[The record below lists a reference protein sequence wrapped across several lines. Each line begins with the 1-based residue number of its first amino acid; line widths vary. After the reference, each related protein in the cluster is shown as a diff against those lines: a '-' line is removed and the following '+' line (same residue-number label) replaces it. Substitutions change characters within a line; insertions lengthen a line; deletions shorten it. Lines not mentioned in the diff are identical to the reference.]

1 MLTDGVLLIA
11 ESSIPHPVTDS
22 LFGGRLAPTAEEIGP
37 LNNYLLVIVDARQSS
52 SAFGEGSLAQKAL
65 RAGVALLILSPAEGQ
80 LAPLAT
86 VIGAVPDAPAQAVFV
101 CRNGN
106 AGEDNRFEATVLA
119 CDPIRGERGFADNKD
134 SEAAPQAKAE
144 GLVADQPSCVCRE
157 DKTSYQE
164 TVVGSFTTLIQ
175 SRLSTG
181 TSYAPT
187 AVALPDGLKFFRSQ
201 YNFMSGFTSRAT
213 GDDGVDYKNGPGSLA
228 GSLIVWG
235 FLDQTATSNAQY
247 LVVEASYNLNPGS
260 LAQYDDEGRGFA
272 NTLLVSN
279 IRPLPSEFAAIQHIP
294 TNGVN
299 SWDETLKLDIN
310 YKDPLSGSYQIY
322 PFTANVNQTIVD
334 WSVQNQSAGPRLGS
348 QWFMNAPADGADLLN
363 TYTNAFTTWG
373 GVKSLPSA
381 STGTLAVREASAWIT
396 KTVMTGR
403 VGISTPV
410 DMQSTIFY
418 SFRCGLLVC
427 YRIAVLARVYRFGQ
441 SLSVDFSAIQP

>member
-1 MLTDGVLLIA
+1 MLTDGVLLIGA
-11 ESSIPHPVTDS
+11 SPISHPVTDR
-22 LFGGRLAPTAEEIGP
+22 LFGGLLAPAAEVGP
-37 LNNYLLVIVDARQSS
+37 INAYLLVVVDARLSS
-52 SAFGEGSLAQKAL
+52 SAFEEGGIAQKAL
-65 RAGVALLILSPAEGQ
+65 RAGVALLILAPAEGQ

-86 VIGAVPDAPAQAVFV
+86 VIGAAPDAPAQAVFV
-101 CRNGN
+101 CRSEN
-106 AGEDNRFEATVLA
+106 AGEENRFEATVLA
-119 CDPIRGERGFADNKD
+119 YDPIRGEGGFADNRD
-134 SEAAPQAKAE
+134 SDAAPQATAE

-164 TVVGSFTTLIQ
+164 TVVGSFTTLIE

-181 TSYAPT
+181 TTYAPT
-187 AVALPDGLKFFRSQ
+187 ALALPDGLKFFRSQ
-201 YNFMSGFTSRAT
+201 YNFMSGFTSIGT
-213 GDDGVDYKNGPGSLA
+213 GDDGVNYKNGPGSMA
-228 GSLIVWG
+228 ASLIVWG

-247 LVVEASYNLNPGS
+247 LVIEASYNLNPGS

-272 NTLLVSN
+272 NTLLTSN
-279 IRPLPSEFAAIQHIP
+279 TRPLPSQFAAIEHIP

-310 YKDPLSGSYQIY
+310 YKDPLSGTFQIY

-334 WSVQNQSAGPRLGS
+334 WSVQNQSSGQRLGS
-348 QWFMNAPADGADLLN
+348 QWFMNAPADGADLPN

-403 VGISTPV
+403 VGISARV
-410 DMQSTIFY
+410 DQQSTIFY
-418 SFRCGLLVC
+418 SFRCGPLIC
-427 YRIAVLARVYRFGQ
+427 YRMAVLALGFRLSQ
-441 SLSVDFSAIQP
+441 TLSVDFSSIQP